1 MTETKITYKVNEE
14 GLLKILVNAFNETK
28 NTDWILEL
36 LLCYDDNQKLL
47 EDLGLSIDDVRTF
60 SSIKRSK
67 AKITVDSIRLHR
79 LSDCE
84 VSKRTKIKQEKRDR
98 ILAILNKNTEILQEI
113 ENEL

>member
-1 MTETKITYKVNEE
+1 METTFKVNEE
-14 GLLKILVNAFNETK
+14 GLIKILVDVFNETK

-47 EDLGLSIDDVRTF
+47 EDLGLSVDDVRTF

-67 AKITVDSIRLHR
+67 AKIIKEGVKLIKLSELQSSKHKKIR
-79 LSDCE
+79 E
-84 VSKRTKIKQEKRDR
+84 EKRNRLLDM
-98 ILAILNKNTEILQEI
+98 LKLNNKILQEM